1 MGTDTNGYNF
11 APELLSATG
20 EGKWVTYV
28 FANPESGHFG
38 PGYTGEFELKNVRA
52 VRHDGLLFA
61 WGWYINGDEF
71 SKAMVATAA
80 RVFREVGLEGTIAY
94 FASPESDFAGL
105 AAVIA
110 YYNSA
115 DNVEKKRRIGYWQG
129 FDDPSSVLAFVDGIG
144 ERLHLCS
151 KCRLIVTGI
160 G

>member
-1 MGTDTNGYNF
+1 MTGWVGTDTNGYNF

-28 FANPESGHFG
+28 FANPESGDFG
-38 PGYTGEFELKNVRA
+38 PGYTGEFELKNVWA

-61 WGWYINGDEF
+61 SGWYINSDEF

-110 YYNSA
+110 TTTAPTTLKVSGS
-115 DNVEKKRRIGYWQG
+115 R
-129 FDDPSSVLAFVDGIG
+129 S
-144 ERLHLCS
+144 
-151 KCRLIVTGI
+151 
-160 G
+160 